1 MNFYNCIKI
10 NFSKID
16 DIRNIKNK
24 ISQIS
29 SNVEYLEV
37 RNKNN
42 LSKRINKRNFKI
54 FVSYYINN
62 IRLIDNF

>member
-29 SNVEYLEV
+29 SYVEYLEV

-42 LSKRINKRNFKI
+42 LSKRINKRKI
-54 FVSYYINN
+54 LKYLY
-62 IRLIDNF
+62 LIILII